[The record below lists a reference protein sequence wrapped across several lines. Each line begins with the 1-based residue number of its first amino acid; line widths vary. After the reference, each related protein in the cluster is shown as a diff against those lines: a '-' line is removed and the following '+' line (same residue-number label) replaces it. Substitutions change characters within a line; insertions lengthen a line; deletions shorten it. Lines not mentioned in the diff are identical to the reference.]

1 MIQGIRAGKLFLIF
15 RLSPCLYHREIKM
28 PNDCVKNTKTLQAEL
43 VGLGLM
49 LALCS
54 MAGKQQVSVPSLP
67 KPSVELICIQV

>member
-1 MIQGIRAGKLFLIF
+1 
-15 RLSPCLYHREIKM
+15 M
-28 PNDCVKNTKTLQAEL
+28 PNDCVKNTKTLEAEL

-67 KPSVELICIQV
+67 KPSVELVCIQV